1 MSVTRV
7 AVACQGGGTHA
18 AFTGGVLAELLA
30 AQRRF
35 ADDPDGGDRFEV
47 TSLSGTSAGALCA
60 MAAWYGLAPNRADAT
75 LGSPEAAI
83 ERLDHLWATFTATTP
98 AEQTLDRWLAAAMR
112 WSAAGMPTMNG
123 GGPYDPATELALS
136 GMEALGAR
144 PEYLGFPALLRSL
157 CPHFDDVDWE
167 AVAER
172 RLRIVAGAIEVIS
185 GNTETFDSDV
195 TLRDMGL
202 LPHPADAGDAN
213 RWRMHRPLS
222 LAGIAASG
230 TLPQVLPA
238 EAIEDMVFP
247 TCDPD
252 TPVRRTGYY
261 WDGMYSQNPPVRDL
275 LDVPTVDDKPDE
287 IWVIRINPQEYSP
300 ASLRVGLDEI
310 HDRENDLAGNL
321 SLNQELDSILMINRW
336 IERHGREHPPL
347 DTRKV
352 ITVRTIKMDRDT
364 AWGLAHHS
372 KLDRS
377 AGHIRQLRDEGRRVG
392 ADWIEAWRAAGAGFD
407 RYPDDARYP
416 DAAAVAPRRGQ

>member
-1 MSVTRV
+1 
-7 AVACQGGGTHA
+7 
-18 AFTGGVLAELLA
+18 
-30 AQRRF
+30 
-35 ADDPDGGDRFEV
+35 
-47 TSLSGTSAGALCA
+47 

-157 CPHFDDVDWE
+157 CPHYDDVDWE

-230 TLPQVLPA
+230 TCRRCCGRGHRGHGVPHVRPGHAGAAHGLLLGRHVLAEPA
-238 EAIEDMVFP
+238 GARPAGRPHRRRQTP
-247 TCDPD
+247 TRSGWSVSTRRSTRRRRWGGPGRDP
-252 TPVRRTGYY
+252 RREKRPG
-261 WDGMYSQNPPVRDL
+261 
-275 LDVPTVDDKPDE
+275 
-287 IWVIRINPQEYSP
+287 
-300 ASLRVGLDEI
+300 
-310 HDRENDLAGNL
+310 GNL

-336 IERHGREHPPL
+336 IERHG
-347 DTRKV
+347 
-352 ITVRTIKMDRDT
+352 
-364 AWGLAHHS
+364 GS
-372 KLDRS
+372 
-377 AGHIRQLRDEGRRVG
+377 IRR
-392 ADWIEAWRAAGAGFD
+392 
-407 RYPDDARYP
+407 
-416 DAAAVAPRRGQ
+416 